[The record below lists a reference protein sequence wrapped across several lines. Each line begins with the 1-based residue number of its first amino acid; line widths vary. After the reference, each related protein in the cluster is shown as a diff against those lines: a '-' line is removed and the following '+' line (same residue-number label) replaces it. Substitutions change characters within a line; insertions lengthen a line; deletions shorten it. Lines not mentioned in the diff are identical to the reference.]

1 MRRKTLLIYS
11 KTISARACR
20 FLLQFCI
27 CIFLF
32 SSSSFG
38 QSLYDS
44 GTEFLHVCSV
54 VERVQSG
61 SKSPTDKASLK
72 ACESYVVGLAD
83 GVGIQHLWSSSHGDK
98 TKAGFCVDFQH
109 RPASDV
115 DEAIHMILQYIRENP
130 DRARY
135 STGISV
141 EEALHKEFPCK

>member
-20 FLLQFCI
+20 ILLQLCI

-83 GVGIQHLWSSSHGDK
+83 GVGIQH
-98 TKAGFCVDFQH
+98 